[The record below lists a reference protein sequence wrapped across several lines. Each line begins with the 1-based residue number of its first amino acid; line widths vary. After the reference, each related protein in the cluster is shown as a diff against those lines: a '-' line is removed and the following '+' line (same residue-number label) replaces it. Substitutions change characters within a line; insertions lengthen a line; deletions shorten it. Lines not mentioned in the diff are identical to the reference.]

1 MNEKQKKPNQAK
13 QFLQGYMAAKID
25 RLSYMTGGPD
35 SMEVHA
41 QQVADAEASM
51 REVDSVIQ
59 SVENVYQREI
69 LRLRY
74 ECGWPWRRIIN
85 HMSLRGYCESMCYEL
100 HGRALQQVSAIIKN
114 RGYDP

>member
-1 MNEKQKKPNQAK
+1 MNEKQKKPNPAK
-13 QFLQGYMAAKID
+13 SFLQGYMAAKID
-25 RLSYMTGGPD
+25 RFSWMTGGAD

-41 QQVADAEASM
+41 QQIDEAEAAM

-85 HMSLRGYCESMCYEL
+85 HMILRGYCESMCYEL
-100 HGRALQQVSAIIKN
+100 HGRALQIINKMIDAEQQN
-114 RGYDP
+114 K